1 MNKAKIVL
9 FTCSTS
15 RAVILDLVE
24 DSTNKNFV
32 NSIKKFMAKSSYPIK
47 IILS

>member
-1 MNKAKIVL
+1 MHKAHIVL
-9 FTCSTS
+9 FTCNMS

-32 NSIKKFMAKSSYPIK
+32 NSIKKFMAKSNYPIR